1 MMSYVV
7 LLINLF
13 FLSILVFIGCISTYT
28 DIKFFKIRNKYILF
42 GLIASLILYF
52 VSYISGI
59 YNNYVILKVLINF
72 IFSFVIALVFWEL
85 SIWSAGDAK
94 LFSILTLLIPITLY
108 YKYDEKTFLG
118 LYNLINIFLLIMLKF
133 FYEFYTRLDK
143 KMISNIF
150 KDIFSAD
157 SLINMFLVI
166 FASSNLFLFF
176 STYVFNIGN
185 YSIYIILMILLLRQ
199 NLLKN
204 KISRKWFLIIGFTL
218 SVFLYKEIFA
228 LSYLFRY
235 SKTIFL
241 FILFNMFFIEMPK
254 YVFEYKK
261 LFSKIKR
268 GTIVGESIFRQNKKY
283 IWESDLE
290 NGVNDNLEIVFKKTA
305 KGITNSEIDD
315 INKLISEKKIKNK
328 EINVCEHTCFAPYIF
343 AGSLFT
349 FLLGTTIYSLIGS
362 LIVYGYE
369 YLIVLL

>member
-1 MMSYVV
+1 MSYVV